1 MDHLH
6 QSISE
11 DATTL
16 PFGSRSRDTS
26 PPRPSRGYV
35 PQTKS
40 RSNVFLEYRQN
51 QELTRES
58 RDESIYTSSTR
69 DSSLTREDA
78 RAQINRKNARTRMDR
93 EMIKQLRQDKE
104 DKYYRAVALGLRD
117 PIPGHS
123 EVKLNR
129 MKKKLEKEGGLTR
142 AALVKNRLKER
153 KSQMEDL
160 KESIRQLE
168 THAKSTRELTNARD
182 YRDIR
187 LEQRIHATREEKQRT
202 RKIKFSE
209 EKMTRLEQAHAEANR
224 EYVRVRREFSTRSA
238 RSNSPSSRSLRTDE
252 DEPWD
257 PLNDMRTLHEDFMD
271 AVNGVVQTISDMG
284 NEFIGPCTGGRDYGE
299 YSRQDSKSTFDSSR
313 DY

>member
-26 PPRPSRGYV
+26 PPKPSRGYV

-51 QELTRES
+51 QEVARES

-69 DSSLTREDA
+69 DSSLTREEA
-78 RAQINRKNARTRMDR
+78 RAQINKKNARTRMDR

-104 DKYYRAVALGLRD
+104 DKYYRSVALGLRD

-123 EVKLNR
+123 EVKLNL

-142 AALVKNRLKER
+142 AAMVKNRMKER
-153 KSQMEDL
+153 KSQIEDL
-160 KESIRQLE
+160 KDSIRQLE
-168 THAKSTRELTNARD
+168 TQAKSTRELTNVRD

-187 LEQRIHATREEKQRT
+187 LEQRMHATREQKQRT
-202 RKIKFSE
+202 RKIRFSE
-209 EKMTRLEQAHAEANR
+209 EKMARLEQAHADANR
-224 EYVRVRREFSTRSA
+224 EYVQVSREYANKQYNKASA
-238 RSNSPSSRSLRTDE
+238 RSLQTYDDDE
-252 DEPWD
+252 SWD
-257 PLNDMRTLHEDFMD
+257 PLNDIRTLHEDFMD
-271 AVNGVVQTISDMG
+271 AVNGVVQTVSDMG
-284 NEFIGPCTGGRDYGE
+284 NEFIAPCTGGRDDYV
-299 YSRQDSKSTFDSSR
+299 RQDSRSTFDSSR

>member
-16 PFGSRSRDTS
+16 PFGSLSRDTS
-26 PPRPSRGYV
+26 PPKPSRGYV

-58 RDESIYTSSTR
+58 RDESIFSSSTR
-69 DSSLTREDA
+69 DSSLTREEA

-104 DKYYRAVALGLRD
+104 DKYYRSVALGLRD
-117 PIPGHS
+117 AIPGHS
-123 EVKLNR
+123 EVKLNLV
-129 MKKKLEKEGGLTR
+129 KKKLEQEGGLTR
-142 AALVKNRLKER
+142 AAMVKNRMKER

-160 KESIRQLE
+160 KDSIRQLE
-168 THAKSTRELTNARD
+168 TQAKSTRELTNVRD

-187 LEQRIHATREEKQRT
+187 LEQRMHATREEKQRT
-202 RKIKFSE
+202 RKIRFSE
-209 EKMTRLEQAHAEANR
+209 EKMVRLEQAHADANR
-224 EYVRVRREFSTRSA
+224 EYVQVSREFSARRPRS
-238 RSNSPSSRSLRTDE
+238 SSPSSRSLRTYDDDE
-252 DEPWD
+252 SWD
-257 PLNDMRTLHEDFMD
+257 PLNDIRTLHVDFMD
-271 AVNGVVQTISDMG
+271 TVNGIVQTISDMG
-284 NEFIGPCTGGRDYGE
+284 NEFIAPCTGGRDDYA
-299 YSRQDSKSTFDSSR
+299 RQDSRSTFDSSR